1 MRKTNNFIIF
11 VICFLLLQFF
21 SINFSYAVIHIPSQN
36 AIPIWPIAGQPKVN
50 SNFGV
55 YTVPG
60 SFIFHDHIDIY
71 APAGTPV
78 RAVVD
83 GTIYRGVVPD
93 VTLQGV
99 DGNYYTYTIL
109 RNIKITADTKF

>member
-1 MRKTNNFIIF
+1 MINKYIFMRKTNNFIIF

-55 YTVPG
+55 NMAKTG
-60 SFIFHDHIDIY
+60 GDFHDHIDIY
-71 APAGTPV
+71 APC
-78 RAVVD
+78 
-83 GTIYRGVVPD
+83 
-93 VTLQGV
+93 
-99 DGNYYTYTIL
+99 YTS
-109 RNIKITADTKF
+109 RR